1 MADTYTKE
9 RELHREV
16 ADAVER
22 SLPEVEVLAVELGGP
37 ELMRVF
43 IDRAGGVDHG
53 LCERVT
59 HVLRPYLNEY
69 SLEVSSPGIERPLR
83 TREHFERAA
92 GRRVALR
99 TSRDVAGRK
108 RFRGEVVTTG
118 ERDVTVAVPDGGQF
132 DVPYDAIVRGNL
144 IDDGAKT

>member
-1 MADTYTKE
+1 MADTYTRE

-16 ADAVER
+16 ADTVGR

-37 ELMRVF
+37 QVMRVF
-43 IDRAGGVDHG
+43 IDRPDGVDHG

-59 HVLRPYLNEY
+59 QILRPYLERY

-92 GRRVALR
+92 GRRVSLR
-99 TSRDVAGRK
+99 TSRDVEGRK
-108 RFRGEVVTTG
+108 RFRGEIVTTG
-118 ERDVTVAVPDGGQF
+118 EREVTVTVADAGQF
-132 DVPYDAIVRGNL
+132 NVPYDAIVRGNL

>member
-9 RELHREV
+9 RQLHREV
-16 ADAVER
+16 ADTVER
-22 SLPEVEVLAVELGGP
+22 SLPEVEVLALELGGP

-43 IDRAGGVDHG
+43 IDRAGGVDHA

-108 RFRGEVVTTG
+108 RFRGELVTTG
-118 ERDVTVAVPDGGQF
+118 ERHVTVAVPDGEQF